1 MSIDAAC
8 PASNSVHP
16 PNELNATSTSN
27 RLISVLEDPVN
38 YNVKHP
44 LQYGWSLWLK
54 KADAKP
60 APAANNDSSTAS
72 SAPKSSMEIWRD
84 SVENL
89 GGNIRTVEDFWWYC
103 YDIIMTLSHHNGLVC
118 SIIFRLWVSSRPART
133 TFSSRTASSRPG
145 RTPTMS
151 AAASLLLPWLRA
163 GVIVTVPRAALPNPR
178 LTGRPSGSMPYV
190 PFDESH

>member
-1 MSIDAAC
+1 MSIDAAI

-16 PNELNATSTSN
+16 SNELNAATPATTAN

-60 APAANNDSSTAS
+60 APAVSSNDAS
-72 SAPKSSMEIWRD
+72 AAGSGAPKSSMEIWRD

-89 GGNIRTVEDFWWYC
+89 GGNIRTVEDFWWYSPPSF
-103 YDIIMTLSHHNGLVC
+103 L
-118 SIIFRLWVSSRPART
+118 P
-133 TFSSRTASSRPG
+133 
-145 RTPTMS
+145 
-151 AAASLLLPWLRA
+151 LL
-163 GVIVTVPRAALPNPR
+163 TH
-178 LTGRPSGSMPYV
+178 
-190 PFDESH
+190 D